1 MFMKFIRIILSLSV
15 IFFTFSSFNFKVNAA
30 ESDGIGDEN
39 TFYSPEFGAYVNA
52 YKITDNGLQELTEEE
67 NEEVTEVE
75 NLDSNSTRVQSMNQK
90 TLNDSTIMDYRETKK
105 FKPTK
110 STRYVGD
117 PIKVTQDIGCTV
129 SKGCSIGYGVS
140 YTTTVSVSYTAN
152 SNSDKGLIKSAL
164 GITYS
169 KAKATT
175 SSFTYNL
182 KKGEKGYVAFKPY
195 KIKKDGYFQLCG
207 NQGVGCR
214 KTSQTGY
221 ARVPVK
227 LKDGKADGIFYFV
240 LK

>member
-1 MFMKFIRIILSLSV
+1 MKSIRVILSLSV
-15 IFFTFSSFNFKVNAA
+15 ILFTFSSFNSNAKTA
-30 ESDGIGDEN
+30 EANNIGDDN
-39 TFYSPEFGAYVNA
+39 TFYSSEFGAYVNA
-52 YKITDNGLQELTEEE
+52 YKITDDGLQELTKEE
-67 NEEVTEVE
+67 NEELTKGK
-75 NLDSNSTRVQSMNQK
+75 NLDSNLANVETINPKKS
-90 TLNDSTIMDYRETKK
+90 NDITIMDSYRETKK
-105 FKPTK
+105 FVPTK

-129 SKGCSIGYGVS
+129 SKGCSIGYGVT
-140 YTTTVSVSYTAN
+140 YTTSVTVSYTAN

-169 KAKATT
+169 KAKAST

-182 KKGEKGYVAFKPY
+182 KKGQKGYVAFKPY
-195 KIKKDGYFQLCG
+195 KIKKDGYFQVCG

-214 KTSQTGY
+214 KTSETGY

-227 LKDGKADGIFYFV
+227 LKDGKADGLFYFV

>member
-1 MFMKFIRIILSLSV
+1 M
-15 IFFTFSSFNFKVNAA
+15 NAA

-75 NLDSNSTRVQSMNQK
+75 NLDSNSTRVHSMNQK

-175 SSFTYNL
+175 ISFTYNL